1 MKLYHIYL
9 AYDFPCDL
17 QDCSLCVAKNSKEAE
32 EFGKEHFEEQLNS
45 EPTLQV
51 YAYEIKE
58 VDGYKIQLIK
68 ESPQYG
74 NKIVSIDAKSI
85 SFPLLLKVTHP
96 AKDWKFEQYLEEN
109 KICVSCTEL
118 DRDANTVQFIIEDS
132 HALNNL
138 LKFCRENNLKVK
150 L

>member
-51 YAYEIKE
+51 YAYEITE
-58 VDGYKIQLIK
+58 VDGYEIK
-68 ESPQYG
+68 LQRSEP
-74 NKIVSIDAKSI
+74 I
-85 SFPLLLKVTHP
+85 
-96 AKDWKFEQYLEEN
+96 
-109 KICVSCTEL
+109 
-118 DRDANTVQFIIEDS
+118 
-132 HALNNL
+132 
-138 LKFCRENNLKVK
+138 
-150 L
+150 